1 MDCDKGEE
9 NDCLLDLASPM
20 IRIISYGEILVDM
33 LSDRILETEQKDNE
47 QFTKFPGGGLK
58 WGEGLKDCIR
68 REIREELGLNSVIGE
83 LFYFNDFFQQSAF
96 REEDQ
101 LMSFY
106 FRVDSIAFDEIPTSD
121 HEVPLS
127 VDGEEFRWI
136 KRELLSP
143 DHFTFPVDKLV
154 AEKLC

>member
-1 MDCDKGEE
+1 LKRFNLRVYG
-9 NDCLLDLASPM
+9 
-20 IRIISYGEILVDM
+20 III
-33 LSDRILETEQKDNE
+33 NE
-47 QFTKFPGGGLK
+47 QDEVLVSDERRFGKSFTKFPGGGLK